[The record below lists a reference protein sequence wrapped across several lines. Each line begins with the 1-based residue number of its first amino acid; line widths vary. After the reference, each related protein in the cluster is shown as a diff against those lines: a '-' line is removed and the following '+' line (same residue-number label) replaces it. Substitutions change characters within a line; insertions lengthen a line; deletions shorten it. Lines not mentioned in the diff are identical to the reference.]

1 LTNNRTAIFWVFFR
15 LILNG
20 DRNVRFHR
28 GYKRSKYA
36 GKVSLSDVNSTVTVM
51 GWVHRR
57 RDLGGLIFIDLR
69 DVTGLVQI
77 VFQPENEA
85 IHKKAGNLRNE
96 YVIAVTGKVLAR
108 DEANVNKQME
118 TGAIEIEAEDLLIL
132 NDSEPLPVQINE
144 NILAEENLR
153 LKYRYLDLRREKL
166 RKIMVLRHDVVFA
179 IREFLTKHDFLEI
192 ETPILMKS
200 TPEGAR
206 DYLVPSRVQ
215 NGKFFA
221 LPQSP
226 QIYKQLLMI
235 SGFDRYFQIARCFRD
250 EDLRADRQP
259 EFTQLDMEMSY
270 ATPEQI
276 YEINE
281 ELFKYVFKETLNK
294 DLDIPFPKLKYTE
307 AMERFGIDK
316 PDMRFGMELVDLSSE
331 LADSEFKVFSSA
343 LETGGSVRCVVAPGC
358 ADYSR
363 KKTDELIEIAR
374 HLGGKGLAFCKVDE
388 TGLTAG
394 ISKFLTD
401 KEIKSILKKTDAESG
416 DLILFA
422 ADRNKMVFK
431 ILAGIRNH
439 FGKVLNLYDPEEF
452 SFVWI
457 TDFPLFEYN
466 DDNERWETAHHMFTL
481 PKEEHLKYFDQEEN
495 YGKIEGQL
503 YDLVCNGVELSSG
516 SIRCHRLDIQ
526 RKIFDVL
533 GFSEQET
540 EEKFGFFLN
549 ALRYGTPP
557 HGGIAPG
564 IDRVIML
571 MSGADS
577 IRDVIAFPKTLQAA
591 DLMSESPAE
600 VSQQQLDELGIKLNI
615 EPEDN

>member
-1 LTNNRTAIFWVFFR
+1 MLDFI
-15 LILNG
+15 G
-20 DRNVRFHR
+20 DT
-28 GYKRSKYA
+28 KRSKYA